1 MTTWLEP
8 SSTVQSVWMGAER
21 DLESRGQIDLFLAN
35 DPAQRHAD
43 SSPTEPESGAGPKA
57 LSEALMTP

>member
-1 MTTWLEP
+1 MTTWLG
-8 SSTVQSVWMGAER
+8 TLLDRKIGVGAKR
-21 DLESRGQIDLFLAN
+21 DLESRGQINLFLAN